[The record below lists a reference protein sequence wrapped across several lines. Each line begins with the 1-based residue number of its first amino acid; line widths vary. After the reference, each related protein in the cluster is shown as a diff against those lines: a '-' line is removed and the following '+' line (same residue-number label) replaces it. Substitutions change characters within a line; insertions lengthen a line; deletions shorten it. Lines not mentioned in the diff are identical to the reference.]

1 MYISDEVLAA
11 AGERFDGP
19 TPKTKEA
26 YYYRQIFEELY
37 PGCGNLIPYYWMPK
51 WIYATDPS
59 QRVLPH
65 YK

>member
-1 MYISDEVLAA
+1 LAA
-11 AGERFDGP
+11 AGDRFQDGP
-19 TPKTKEA
+19 TPMTKEA

-37 PGCGNLIPYYWMPK
+37 PGCDHLIPYYWMPK
-51 WIYATDPS
+51 WVDAIDSS